1 MFKIFKLK
9 NVTHWKTSV
18 IGIIGA
24 ALVIAGIFYP
34 DKLDPETQ
42 EVIITEV
49 NQMLIAIGAL
59 IPIIAAIFGSKDG
72 DKK

>member
-1 MFKIFKLK
+1 MFKIFKFK
-9 NVTHWKTSV
+9 NIKDWKTSI
-18 IGIIGA
+18 IGILGGLLI
-24 ALVIAGIFYP
+24 IAGIFYP

-42 EVIITEV
+42 EIIMTEI